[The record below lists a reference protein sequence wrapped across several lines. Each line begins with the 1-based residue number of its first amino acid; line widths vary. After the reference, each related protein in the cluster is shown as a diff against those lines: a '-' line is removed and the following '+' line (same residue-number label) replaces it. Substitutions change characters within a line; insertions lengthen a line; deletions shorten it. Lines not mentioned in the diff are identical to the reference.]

1 MFFSS
6 EEELASSLPPLDE
19 FTLPT
24 SLQGVFPPGLHRQ
37 IIEQS
42 QDCIKVLD
50 LDGRILYM
58 NRGGQQSM
66 EIDDFSTC
74 LLTEWLS
81 FWSGDALLHAQNTLA
96 LARQGKEGK
105 FEGEALTNKGTPKWW
120 EVTVS
125 PVFNA
130 ENQVA
135 YTLVTSRDSTERKHS
150 QLAFIEQARLG
161 VLNLAVSVALTHQA
175 TMQQILAGCTQALV
189 DHLDAAFAR
198 IWVLN
203 QEQEVLELRASS
215 GLYTH
220 LDGGHARVPLGAFKI
235 GRIALNRE
243 PHLTNHVMEDEEVP
257 EQAWARRENMV
268 SFAGYPLVVE
278 EKVVGVMA
286 LFAHRPLSSIHLD
299 AMASIANAVALGIER
314 KQIEE
319 ERVRLWMLA
328 QQARSEA
335 EDALQVRNDF
345 LSSVSHDLKTPL
357 TVMKGTLQILQR
369 RLKRAASVD
378 PLWALERLK
387 IQEASIT
394 KMHGMIEDLLTI
406 AQVQAGQHLN
416 LDLRPLSLFPII
428 ERVVTEQQETTNRH
442 HLHITTFSKDLQIR
456 GDPIRLDRVVTNL
469 LANAIKY
476 SPDGGPITLDIRAE
490 KEQNQTWIVMH
501 FQDEGVGVPEADQP
515 FLFDAFYRASNVRKE
530 IPGTGVGLAS
540 AAQVVHE
547 HGGTISITS
556 QEGQGTCILVRLPAT
571 IEPDTSSPEP
581 EKKEHI

>member
-1 MFFSS
+1 
-6 EEELASSLPPLDE
+6 
-19 FTLPT
+19 
-24 SLQGVFPPGLHRQ
+24 
-37 IIEQS
+37 
-42 QDCIKVLD
+42 
-50 LDGRILYM
+50 
-58 NRGGQQSM
+58 
-66 EIDDFSTC
+66 
-74 LLTEWLS
+74 
-81 FWSGDALLHAQNTLA
+81 
-96 LARQGKEGK
+96 
-105 FEGEALTNKGTPKWW
+105 
-120 EVTVS
+120 
-125 PVFNA
+125 
-130 ENQVA
+130 
-135 YTLVTSRDSTERKHS
+135 
-150 QLAFIEQARLG
+150 
-161 VLNLAVSVALTHQA
+161 
-175 TMQQILAGCTQALV
+175 
-189 DHLDAAFAR
+189 
-198 IWVLN
+198 
-203 QEQEVLELRASS
+203 
-215 GLYTH
+215 
-220 LDGGHARVPLGAFKI
+220 
-235 GRIALNRE
+235 
-243 PHLTNHVMEDEEVP
+243 
-257 EQAWARRENMV
+257 
-268 SFAGYPLVVE
+268 
-278 EKVVGVMA
+278 
-286 LFAHRPLSSIHLD
+286 HLD

-314 KQIEE
+314 KQVEE
-319 ERVRLWMLA
+319 ERVRLWVLA

-369 RLKRAASVD
+369 RLKRTASVD

-406 AQVQAGQHLN
+406 AQVQAGQHLD

-442 HLHITTFSKDLQIR
+442 HLCITTFSKDLQVR

-490 KEQNQTWIVMH
+490 REQDQTWIVMR

-547 HGGTISITS
+547 HGGTISIIS

-571 IEPDTSSPEP
+571 IEPDTSSPKP
-581 EKKEHI
+581 ERKEHI